1 MVVAFAVTLIYAIF
15 AVFEIISLK
24 KMNQK
29 KELVMFCILMG
40 AAYVLSMLLVFDV
53 KIPSYDRM
61 VGDLF
66 LPLLEDLGV
75 VNE

>member
-1 MVVAFAVTLIYAIF
+1 MVAFAVTLIYAIF

-24 KMNQK
+24 KMNQT
-29 KELVMFCILMG
+29 KELVTFCILLG

-61 VGDLF
+61 VGDLI
-66 LPLLEDLGV
+66 LPLVEDLGGLS
-75 VNE
+75 E